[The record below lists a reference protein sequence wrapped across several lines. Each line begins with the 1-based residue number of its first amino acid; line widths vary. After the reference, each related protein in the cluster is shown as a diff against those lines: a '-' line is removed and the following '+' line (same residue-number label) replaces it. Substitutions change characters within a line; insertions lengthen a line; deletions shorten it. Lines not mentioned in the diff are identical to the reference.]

1 MLEYAGDEINH
12 SLLGAL
18 YFTQGTIRWTSPV
31 TTEGDRAGPTRK
43 HALMIFQEYKRDEGQ
58 LSITYNMQQYEA
70 LLN

>member
-43 HALMIFQEYKRDEGQ
+43 HALMIFQEYKGGETS
-58 LSITYNMQQYEA
+58 LSVTYNMLQYA
-70 LLN
+70 TFLI